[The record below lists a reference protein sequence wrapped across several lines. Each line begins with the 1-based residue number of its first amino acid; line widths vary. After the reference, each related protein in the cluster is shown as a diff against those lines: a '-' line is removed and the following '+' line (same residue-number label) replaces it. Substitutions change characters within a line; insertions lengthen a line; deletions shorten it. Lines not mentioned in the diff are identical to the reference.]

1 MDEANADFM
10 PIETRPGKA
19 KVPGA
24 AGNRIGHSRCLT
36 TVNGRRGLE
45 PSSFAA
51 RLLDELPALVRTAR
65 RLTRSGADAEDLVQA
80 TVVRALERKADLR
93 EPDRMRGWLLRVQ
106 RTVALNG
113 ARGARNRLEVIDGGG
128 AEPQGD
134 LEADILGRGF
144 ADEVERALGALHP
157 EWRDALLLR
166 EVDELSY
173 EEIARIQ
180 ACPVG
185 TVRSRLA
192 RARLAIV
199 EALADKE
206 TQRDGDERCLDAA
219 SNGSRASR
227 RFTTVK

>member
-1 MDEANADFM
+1 
-10 PIETRPGKA
+10 
-19 KVPGA
+19 
-24 AGNRIGHSRCLT
+24 
-36 TVNGRRGLE
+36 VNGRRGLE

-51 RLLDELPALVRTAR
+51 RLLDELPALWRTAR
-65 RLTRSGADAEDLVQA
+65 RMTRSGADAEDLVQA
-80 TVVRALERKADLR
+80 TVVRALERKQELR
-93 EPDRMRGWLLRVQ
+93 EPERIRGWLLRVQ

-113 ARGARNRLEVIDGGG
+113 VRGARHRLEVIDGGEG
-128 AEPQGD
+128 APEPRGD

-144 ADEVERALGALHP
+144 ADEVERALGTLQP

-166 EVDELSY
+166 EVEELSY

-199 EALADKE
+199 EAMTAKDRTE
-206 TQRDGDERCLDAA
+206 DGEERCLDAA

-227 RFTTVK
+227 RFTMVK